1 MFQPKACA
9 ELILPDDLSPCKVD
23 GGMAKAVR
31 GKATLND

>member
-23 GGMAKAVR
+23 DGTTASVR
-31 GKATLND
+31 ADATLND